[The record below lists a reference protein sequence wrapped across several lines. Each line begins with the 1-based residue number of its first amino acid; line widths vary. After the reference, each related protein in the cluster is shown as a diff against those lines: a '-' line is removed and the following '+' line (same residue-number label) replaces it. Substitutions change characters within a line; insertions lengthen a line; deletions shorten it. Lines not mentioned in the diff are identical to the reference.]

1 MKHIFL
7 ILLTTWSLQAIGS
20 ERITFSAIGKGENS
34 IFVSTKK
41 SGEKI
46 GTRSSLYELDEKNKK
61 EIKMPEELKSREVVG
76 IFSNKKKLYI
86 ISQMT
91 TEQGDNP
98 VIYESI
104 NQKWKK
110 VVELDC
116 KNFVKIEVEKESVN
130 VFCEQEE
137 NDKKKITNKIVTI
150 KGMDIEKKIT
160 LPLTEINE
168 SQLSAKF
175 EGIPFEWEKITVISK
190 KSKVYKV
197 SDF

>member
-1 MKHIFL
+1 
-7 ILLTTWSLQAIGS
+7 
-20 ERITFSAIGKGENS
+20 
-34 IFVSTKK
+34 
-41 SGEKI
+41 
-46 GTRSSLYELDEKNKK
+46 
-61 EIKMPEELKSREVVG
+61 
-76 IFSNKKKLYI
+76 
-86 ISQMT
+86 MT

-98 VIYESI
+98 VIYESL

-116 KNFVKIEVEKESVN
+116 KSFVKIEVEKESVN

-168 SQLSAKF
+168 PQLSAKF

-190 KSKVYKV
+190 KSKVYRV